1 MKRFEIKNNSDLL
14 KQPNFIGSWNI
25 ENNNLCNEII
35 TYFEE
40 NKNIQRQG
48 ITSGGK
54 NTLIKKRTDITVAP
68 QSLDDLKLRCLKD
81 YMNELHKCFQDYNV
95 QWPFLKNMIKNVDI
109 GIFNIG
115 KYLPGDHFSNSHTE
129 RSTLQNA
136 HRILAWMTYLN
147 DVEDGGE
154 TSFSH
159 YNVKIKPKT
168 GKTLIWPAEWTHAH
182 SGEILNSGVKYIITG
197 WICFPNVLNEKEA
210 PL

>member
-197 WICFPNVLNEKEA
+197 WICFPNTEEKSK
-210 PL
+210 